1 MREYHIG
8 WQKKFRSFS
17 VFVAVFLVF
26 CSAFFPFASKV
37 RAQAEGTGDGT
48 IIGTF
53 NGTAASL
60 LATEI
65 AAEGRVPIAAPGV
78 LGMLE
83 AQTTAELALS
93 SYHENVSRPYKALLR
108 DVIVKRIT
116 DMMTDM
122 IIRWAQSGFQGA
134 PLFVSDWK
142 QFLNQSADVAFDS
155 VNNGIMN
162 KWGLNLCGPFAPQL
176 QLQLIGLQ
184 KYYSDSYAQNAIPK
198 CTISGFQQNL
208 QNTADYLKSGGWLAF
223 EQVSN
228 PNNNYLGVSLQ
239 VTDQYLNQMNQEQQS
254 RQNEARSSGGFLS
267 QKTCAKYAT
276 PNDTSSPC
284 TQWDTQ
290 TPGDTVAKSI
300 NEAFTVGKFDFT
312 SNVQSIVAAVINGA
326 INVLMNYLQQGLAKA
341 TSNYSQTTNYG
352 QLLNTPLPP
361 TTPPGSNP
369 PTSTPPGV
377 GGTDTTTAQI
387 LQNYT
392 DFSSYY
398 NPVLAVYDQTLAI
411 LTATA
416 TSCSDLVASTTTQA
430 LQSQIS
436 TVTQALSDAQTNSSQ
451 IGTASSSDVI
461 AAWQTF
467 STTYADLWGQVEA
480 DAAVGTN
487 SALNLANV
495 DLQNAQ
501 ALQQQ
506 CSSR

>member
-1 MREYHIG
+1 MRKHLIV
-8 WQKKFRSFS
+8 WRQKNRIFS
-17 VFVAVFLVF
+17 VFVAVVLIACLIFPSFALMA
-26 CSAFFPFASKV
+26 SAQV
-37 RAQAEGTGDGT
+37 EGTGDAGIT
-48 IIGTF
+48 STY
-53 NGTAASL
+53 NTAAAAL
-60 LATEI
+60 VATEI

-78 LGMLE
+78 LKMLE
-83 AQTTAELALS
+83 AGTTAQLALS
-93 SYHENVSRPYKALLR
+93 TYHENVSRPYKALLR

-142 QFLNQSADVAFDS
+142 QFLNQAADVAFDS
-155 VNNGIMN
+155 VNDAIMN
-162 KWGLNLCGPFAPQL
+162 KWGLNLCAPFAPQL

-184 KYYSDSYAQNAIPK
+184 KYYGDSYSQDAIPK
-198 CTISGFQQNL
+198 CTISGFEQNL
-208 QNTADYLKSGGWLAF
+208 QNTADYFKTGKWLSF
-223 EQVSN
+223 EQVSD
-228 PNNNYLGVSLQ
+228 PNNTFIGVSMQ

-254 RQNEARSSGGFLS
+254 RQNEARASAGFLS
-267 QKTCAKYAT
+267 QKTCVAYAT

-290 TPGDTVAKSI
+290 TPGTTVANSI
-300 NEAFTVGKFDFT
+300 NEAFTVGKYNFT
-312 SNVQSIVAAVINGA
+312 TNIQSIVAAIINGA
-326 INVLMNYLQQGLAKA
+326 ISVLMNYIQQGLASA
-341 TSNYSQTTNYG
+341 TSNFSQTTNYG

-361 TTPPGSNP
+361 TTPPGSASGTP
-369 PTSTPPGV
+369 PTPPS
-377 GGTDTTTAQI
+377 GTDTTTAQI

-398 NPVLAVYDQTLAI
+398 NPVLAVYSQTLAV

-416 TSCSDLVASTTTQA
+416 SSCPDLVSSTTTQA
-430 LQSQIS
+430 LQSQIA

-451 IGTASSSDVI
+451 IGTASSSDVV
-461 AAWQTF
+461 AAWGVF
-467 STTYADLWGQVEA
+467 STTYADLWSQVTA
-480 DAAVGTN
+480 DATVGAN
-487 SALNLANV
+487 SVLSSATV